1 VNNFSLETF
10 NTGIIT
16 RTMFRTN
23 LKISIRTLLK
33 QKRFAVINLLGLTLG
48 LTACL
53 FIFFYVLFESS
64 YDKTYPKHEHI
75 VRVPMVWNFG
85 ETSVPSGDATSA
97 AGVVLKEVYPEI
109 INFVRI
115 RPGYGDVFQKGQDKY
130 EERDFVFADTSFLSI
145 FDIPLIQ
152 GNKAT
157 ALKEPNS
164 LVLSVKTAEKYF
176 GPNWNKRDITGE
188 EILINNT
195 TNYLVTG
202 VMENLPAN
210 SHMSIDILGS
220 FSTLRDYKNPNWD
233 NSNFTT
239 YLLLNDESM
248 ADLEAT
254 SNKFNKELAK
264 LDPNNPDMVQVH
276 LEKLSDI
283 YLKSNFNNHLGNKS
297 DIKYLYIFSAVG
309 ILILLMACINYVNM
323 TTAHALNR
331 AKEVGMKK
339 VSGANKADLFWQFI
353 FESAFLI
360 ILSTGLS
367 FLLIFLLSD
376 LFYEITNISI
386 TPSSFLSLKPL
397 ILLLTIIFAVT
408 IFSGIYPAVILS
420 GFEPVKVLKGKFS
433 YSAQGRFLRKSLVVF
448 QFAISMFLIAFTYII
463 FLQMQLIQEQNLG
476 YEKENTLILP
486 SDDAITKKREVIR
499 AQFLSLTDV
508 KNVTFA
514 SLPPI
519 NIMSKFAIQR
529 LDKTSERQLAT
540 YVLSDQH
547 YLETFDLKL
556 IAGKGFHEIT
566 YPDSGFVMILNNT
579 AMEFFGWD
587 TESVLGKE
595 LLFWGDTKGEVIGVT
610 EDFNFQSLKTEIE
623 PLCMISSKEEVNFG
637 YQIMVK
643 LDKSANTKNTLLELE
658 KIWNEVAPHYPFDY
672 RFMDAEYER
681 LYKSETR
688 LNKLFITFSLLAV
701 IIAFLGI
708 TGLAAFNTTQR
719 FKEISIRKVL
729 GASMPSIFILLSKDY
744 LLLLTISLCCAV
756 PICHYFTTEWL
767 SNFAYQT
774 SLSWWVYFLP
784 AILVAITALLAVSLQ
799 SVKAVIS
806 NPAEI
811 LRSE

>member
-1 VNNFSLETF
+1 
-10 NTGIIT
+10 
-16 RTMFRTN
+16 MFRTN

-48 LTACL
+48 LSACL
-53 FIFFYVLFESS
+53 FIFFYVLHESS
-64 YDKTYPKHEHI
+64 YDQTYPKHEHI

-97 AGVVLKEVYPEI
+97 TGVVLKEAYPEI

-115 RPGYGDVFQKGQDKY
+115 RQGYGNVFQKGQDKY
-130 EERDFVFADTSFLSI
+130 EEKNFVYADTSFFSI

-164 LVLSVKTAEKYF
+164 LVLSVKIAEKYF
-176 GPNWNKRDITGE
+176 GTNWHQKDITGK

-202 VMENLPAN
+202 VMENLPTN
-210 SHMSIDILGS
+210 SHMNIEILGS

-233 NSNFTT
+233 NSNFST
-239 YLLLNDESM
+239 YLLLSKEGIAN
-248 ADLEAT
+248 LEVT

-264 LDPNNPDMVQVH
+264 LDPNNPDMVKVH

-283 YLKSNFNNHLGNKS
+283 YLKSSFSNNIGNKS

-339 VSGANKADLFWQFI
+339 VSGANKQDLFWQFI
-353 FESAFLI
+353 FESALLI
-360 ILSTGLS
+360 IISTGMS
-367 FLLIFLLSD
+367 FLVIYLLSD
-376 LFYEITNISI
+376 WFYEITNISI

-397 ILLLTIIFAVT
+397 ILLLTTILLVT
-408 IFSGIYPAVILS
+408 IFSGIYPAVVLA
-420 GFEPVKVLKGKFS
+420 GFEPVKVLKGKFT
-433 YSAQGRFLRKSLVVF
+433 YSAQGRFLRKTLVVF

-463 FLQMQLIQEQNLG
+463 YLQMQLVQEQNLG
-476 YEKENTLILP
+476 YEKEHTLILP
-486 SDDAITKKREVIR
+486 SDDAITKKKETVRE
-499 AQFLSLTDV
+499 QLLSLPDV

-519 NIMSKFAIQR
+519 NIVSKFAIQQ

-540 YVLSDQH
+540 YVLTDQH
-547 YLETFDLKL
+547 YLETFDLKML
-556 IAGKGFHEIT
+556 AGKGFHEIT
-566 YPDSGFVMILNNT
+566 YPDSGFVMILNNAAMKFFDWNEET
-579 AMEFFGWD
+579 AIGQNLM
-587 TESVLGKE
+587 
-595 LLFWGDTKGEVIGVT
+595 FWGNTKGEVIGIA

-623 PLCMISSKEEVNFG
+623 PLLMISSKEEVNFG

-643 LDKSANTKNTLLELE
+643 LDKNASTKNTLLKLE
-658 KIWNEVAPHYPFDY
+658 RIWNEVAPHYPFEY
-672 RFMDAEYER
+672 SFMDAEYAR

-708 TGLAAFNTTQR
+708 TGLAAFNTSQR

-729 GASMPSIFILLSKDY
+729 GASIPSIFILLSKDY
-744 LLLLTISLCCAV
+744 LLLLTISLCCAIPV
-756 PICHYFTTEWL
+756 CHYFTTEWL

-774 SLSWWVYFLP
+774 ILSWWVYFIP
-784 AILVAITALLAVSLQ
+784 AIMVAIAALLAVSLQ

-811 LRSE
+811 LRSQ